1 MNGFNEFKK
10 QRLAEL
16 AKKDK
21 GSATSA
27 LPAGVSRAID
37 AAKAG
42 QNPVSS
48 FQVDDKKEKSEV
60 ITPNARNYDSFKDFK
75 RDFLGAKAGIIEFKS
90 GAYNHGV
97 DFDYLT
103 SLDKDIGDFF
113 KEQDEALKNNPFGDT
128 AASDAADAKIAEF
141 RERLANVVKYRMEN
155 AKWLEEREL
164 GNYRHPMEVARKAT
178 ALASGEPITD
188 FSIDMNVTPG
198 VKRDESLEAVDAFI
212 SGVNAQLNYV
222 EDAWNNAKVTYIEFG
237 GDEAAYK
244 DALMRSRHEY
254 ETFDEVKAALANPG
268 RVSRM
273 SAEELEYLSNYG
285 LRHGYSDPAEYDKE
299 IAELWGKI
307 EFGGA
312 EYGKGTDI
320 GKVLRRKIESLEA
333 ARDRTAAYNE
343 AWRAYTPFFN
353 AEDFEAQSQY
363 RGGGGLLGEYINLSD
378 SEITALMSGGTEYN
392 RLDYLL
398 DSDEVKE
405 FVNLNIA
412 LLGEEEISM
421 YNYLVNTQGE
431 EAAKVFLNTI
441 TPLVAERTRENN
453 SKLLTKF
460 AKEHP
465 IIGTGVSFLTT
476 AGSALLAPG
485 QLIANIFGAEDV
497 AKDLGILADVTG
509 ILRGGAS
516 EYVAEDLGLGGVGQ
530 VGYNVLTNVVDMLIA
545 RKLAGLT
552 AGAGTQKLSAGLT
565 QAIMSSEAASSTM
578 ADANRRGLSGLQVA
592 ALGVSSAAIEWLTEK
607 YSIEAL
613 MSEPKTALGYWA
625 KNFIAEGSEE
635 AVSEIVG
642 DIVDRAIAGDKSET
656 MMRYLELVEGG
667 MDPKEA
673 SHKVLLDNLKD
684 VGLAALTG
692 ALAGGIQAG
701 PATISFKKSSL
712 DNGRIIKNDGGE
724 DILIREALKLGEGSE
739 AYELALAAQE
749 KLSAKGKLSSSTLG
763 NIVLAGGE
771 ELVTAYEAAIES
783 KRGLADY
790 EAAVKKPVS
799 EAEDAQEAFGDA
811 AGKKPVSEAEDVQE
825 AFDDAEVREA
835 AEREK
840 APIIDLESNTAPLGN
855 PNVRQQLDI
864 NEFSGDI
871 RAHMDRVMRLAKVFG
886 KKVNFYAKGLNSA
899 GKVENGFRN
908 PSDGSINVNVYA
920 KNPYAVVFG
929 HELVHWT
936 ENAKSYSQLQTAV
949 ERYLNKKVGKGEFAK
964 RANAIIDSRKGTEW
978 SVTLDGAYKE
988 VVANFLSREL
998 FQNEEAVMRFVEDN
1012 RSVGQRILEA
1022 IRSMLRKVTKGKA
1035 GYGSLKD
1042 AERLFA
1048 KALRQTETAE
1058 VKRAKEGSSASS
1070 AEKSD
1075 AYLIDGKKA
1084 NAREISADLGRRLKA
1099 GEITS
1104 EDYDELFEKY
1114 VASSPEFRG
1123 EVEGELMGIMDS
1135 TEAVGG
1141 GIAQEKQFSVE
1152 DVRVNDKPKTKLQDR
1167 NFDEDK
1173 YYSRQI
1179 DRFDT
1184 LKQGGYITVG
1194 KITQGSPLDKIGI
1207 PSGNLYFDVSKI
1219 FKEMRDRKD
1228 AIPPEKMKEIPKV
1241 LDNPIVITEY
1251 VDKNG
1256 VHSANVYGNLYVG
1269 SSPLVIGIMIART
1282 PKGNVVSKVQTVHPN
1297 RNVMKEMQDDNILY
1311 LSENKKETKS
1321 WFQSLGTQKLPL
1333 GGNRFG
1339 FIRSISQSPGSVNRQ
1354 FSVSGDENYKEAQ
1367 LQIIES
1373 TNPAPNTY
1381 STWIRT
1387 AEDIKTLAETLE
1399 DSDWVDVDTFN
1410 PDLTRDDILKAIKS
1424 GKIKIY
1430 SSYPIENGV
1439 FVSPSYMEAES
1450 YSGDGQVYAKN
1461 ADIRNVAWIDPTQG
1475 QYAEVFDPNTGE
1487 SAYKRKSSKGQ
1498 ALNLEYEDSQQP
1510 TSEMLLDSNA
1520 TGYSISQPFDPVNR
1534 QFSVSGDE
1542 VDSQGRKLSEGQIE
1556 YFKDSKV
1563 RDENGALKVM
1573 YHGTPNGDFTVFKDG
1588 TYFTEN
1594 KWYADLY
1601 QNPGASS
1608 ISYGKSVTNPKT
1620 YEVYLDIKKPFD
1632 ISDPEARSIYI
1643 NDYIKGGNAAGINP
1657 YLSDDEY
1664 DKINSIDWTEGE
1676 DLREFLKENDY
1687 DYDGLVLD
1695 EGATGGYGEDVKYRG
1710 KSYVIFDHS
1719 QVKNVDNVNPTS
1731 DPDIRFSVSGDD
1743 EAETLAAVEAQG
1755 RDLLD
1760 SHIES
1765 EPPAP
1770 VEHEYDEND
1779 VNLPTTDY
1787 LRGRIV
1793 GYDSV
1798 RDALDALAKGRLSKE
1813 KGVEL
1818 AKLIGMPELDG
1829 EVVVPFRTW
1838 VTLDSLP
1845 MYNRRDTGELVP
1857 VAGYALPSPNMMGLW
1872 VHYYDAQHRT
1882 HSNEFFTWDEITK
1895 TKAQHI
1901 PTKEEIDSYNEWLD
1915 ENSQLVP
1922 ESTVPTAEEQREIN
1936 EIDHLFISEEE
1947 SAHAEGVFEAL
1958 PTRAKSYVNR
1968 ALKGFKVRIADIFGV
1983 PYTRLASSGIAEA
1996 GNAIV
2001 SDYLNNGGGF
2011 NEEKMGGIFEKL
2023 LDNLKSVDSSFYE
2036 QYQGVLRELREVKGL
2051 AISKGDA
2058 SSIPGGL
2065 TAFNKRS
2072 NGRIGYVGLLENKR
2086 KKGSSFIPVDTFY
2099 QGMSEKYPELFPA
2112 EIVNPADQLERLL
2125 AEAKEIR
2132 ASRNLAFEVS
2142 KEDRKYLLSEFRAT
2156 LGTMTHPLSNA
2167 IRYNEEAS
2175 EDGTAEDVENAEDET
2190 RRFIKNG
2197 IKAQKLLPKI
2207 KKLEWQLLLT
2217 DHDKAVVG
2225 DLLSGYVTEDAVRE
2239 REANAEEIL
2248 TMYHA
2253 RQPYEKLARE
2263 MKEYKKKVIK
2273 EQLRNAEEIV
2283 GDVSAWRDKK
2293 KFGNL
2298 RYNLIDF
2305 RRILRDI
2312 APDEETAERAIRYYE
2327 EPIRRHS
2334 AEAVRYIQ
2342 KMRDRVKALDLSRKV
2357 RDGDAIS
2364 ESAAVQLLG
2373 EIRAAIDIL
2382 EERMKNAKASA
2393 KGRDT
2398 MTRDGQ
2404 TLEQWKKD
2412 EAEIWVMNKS
2422 FSDPAVKARIERG
2435 VEEFTKIYDEIHD
2448 SMNMA
2453 LAKVVQQPI
2462 PKRAG
2467 YFPHFEK
2474 EIDMGFIAKA
2484 RRLIGIGSEVSPLP
2498 TEIAGRTG
2506 DFRPNKEYFANAMKR
2521 MVNDRGKQKETVL
2534 FDAVEGFDRYVEAA
2548 ARQIYYTEDIVKL
2561 RSLDRYFRTAAG
2573 DDGIKTQI
2581 ERIQNNG
2588 SSEAEQQI
2596 LIDHIMKDA
2605 RYQMSGFVQF
2615 LTEYTNKLAGKK
2627 SIVDR
2632 GIESLFGRDVFNIS
2646 KAITKKYAINATS
2659 SLSSALTNF
2668 LPWAQGSGGYSLRD
2682 FWLGAWQLLH
2692 GDGIVDDS
2700 VFATARQGSTRLVR
2714 SKLEIAGDWSRFV
2727 FEFVDRLVATTTVQA
2742 RYNYNIRRGL
2752 SNDAALSDADAWSAA
2767 LIGDRSRAMQPLAF
2781 ESHNPLVKVLTQFQL
2796 EVNNNILRTFK
2807 DIPRDLKTIIDEN
2820 DTGAAALKITNYIT
2834 KTAIYTWVLNEVM
2847 ERIVGR
2853 GPGGDFLGIIFD
2865 AIATGTGWDAFEE
2878 LLGFFGLDDEDEE
2891 EEETGA
2897 WQAVAGTAYN
2907 IAQEIPF
2914 VGGLLGG
2921 GRVPIAS
2928 LFSDVPRLFNTFTDK
2943 EASWQYKAGVAFS
2956 ELSTPLLYLTMPFG
2970 ASQIKKSGTAL
2981 IDWSRGGSYGYDKE
2995 GNELLKYP
3003 VAGGGDLLSG
3013 LLFGPTATE
3022 GGREWIESGFGNLGR
3037 KGTEAYKYAVAAG
3050 ADEQEAWEL
3059 VKKVKGLKSKDDPSE
3074 DASKIEQVA
3083 YLDSLDVDDEIKAG
3097 IYRGLIATED
3107 KEGAVKDAEAE
3118 LFDRCTELGITE
3130 GKLYRVLSDI
3140 RLLKN
3145 ELREAGEEGT
3155 TAEVTEFLINAEL
3168 LESAKPAVYSQIVSF
3183 STFEKLYSGGIPK
3196 DQAEEVAYEI
3206 ACLTPVGKNKSVTEV
3221 QKASVVLKS
3230 GLPEETAAQFIDKDT
3245 REKLSAVSEYG
3256 ASVRGYVAL
3265 KEYLLYNDEDGG
3277 APSMEEAR
3285 KAINAIS
3292 RGSVVS
3298 VPGMPDVALE
3308 LTSSEKAALW
3318 QMMNSAWKPE
3328 KNPFSTSVGRKVYN
3342 ALNALKEEEE

>member
-27 LPAGVSRAID
+27 LPAGVSHAID
-37 AAKAG
+37 ATKAG
-42 QNPVSS
+42 QNSVSS
-48 FQVDDKKEKSEV
+48 FQVDDKKEKNEV

-97 DFDYLT
+97 DLDYLT

-141 RERLANVVKYRMEN
+141 KERLANVEKYRMEN
-155 AKWLEEREL
+155 AKWLEKREL
-164 GNYRHPMEVARKAT
+164 GNYRSPMEAARKAT

-188 FSIDMNVTPG
+188 FSKDMNATPG
-198 VKRDESLEAVDAFI
+198 IKRDETLAAVDAFI
-212 SGVNAQLNYV
+212 SGANAQLNYV
-222 EDAWNNAKVTYIEFG
+222 EDAWRNAKDTYAMFG

-254 ETFDEVKAALANPG
+254 ETYDDVKAALANPG

-299 IAELWGKI
+299 IAELWDKI

-312 EYGKGTDI
+312 EYGKGTEI
-320 GKVLRRKIESLEA
+320 GKELRSKIVSLEA
-333 ARDRTAAYNE
+333 ARDALAENQAA
-343 AWRAYTPFFN
+343 WSSYTPFFN
-353 AEDFEAQSQY
+353 AEDFEAQSKY
-363 RGGGGLLGEYINLSD
+363 RGGGDLVTQYINAANDEERAELKKKLSTPHAESVD
-378 SEITALMSGGTEYN
+378 GGYKLSYSLPEDVVFTY
-392 RLDYLL
+392 D
-398 DSDEVKE
+398 
-405 FVNLNIA
+405 IMT
-412 LLGEEEISM
+412 EEEISM
-421 YNYLVNTQGE
+421 YNYLYNTQGK
-431 EAAKVFLNTI
+431 EAANVFLDTMSGLLKQRDRERDLAEI
-441 TPLVAERTRENN
+441 TAW
-453 SKLLTKF
+453 
-460 AKEHP
+460 AQAHP
-465 IIGTGVSFLTT
+465 INAIIGTGVSFLTN

-485 QLIANIFGAEDV
+485 QLIANIVGAKDT
-497 AKDLGILADVTG
+497 AQDLGILADVTG
-509 ILRGGAS
+509 SLRGGAS
-516 EYVAEDLGLGGVGQ
+516 QYIEEDLGLGGAGK
-530 VGYNVLTNVVDMLIA
+530 VGYGVLTSVVDMLIA
-545 RKLAGLT
+545 RKAAGLT

-565 QAIMSSEAASSTM
+565 QAIMSSEAASATM

-592 ALGVSSAAIEWLTEK
+592 GLGVSSAAIEWLTEK

-613 MSEPKTALGYWA
+613 MSKPKTALRYWA
-625 KNFIAEGSEE
+625 KNVIAEGSEE
-635 AVSEIVG
+635 AVAEIAG
-642 DIVDRAIAGDKSET
+642 EMLDRVIAGDKSET
-656 MMRYLELVEGG
+656 MMRYHELVADG

-673 SHKVLLDNLKD
+673 SRKVLLDNLKD

-692 ALAGGIQAG
+692 ALSGGIQAG

-712 DNGRIIKNDGGE
+712 DNGRIIKDDGGE

-739 AYELALAAQE
+739 AYKLALAAQE
-749 KLSAKGKLSSSTLG
+749 KLSAKGELSSSTLG

-771 ELVTAYEAAIES
+771 ELVTAYEAAIEG
-783 KRGLADY
+783 KRGLSDY

-799 EAEDAQEAFGDA
+799 EAEDA
-811 AGKKPVSEAEDVQE
+811 QE

-840 APIIDLESNTAPLGN
+840 APIINLESNTAPLGN

-864 NEFSGDI
+864 NEFSGES
-871 RAHMDRVMRLAKVFG
+871 RAHMDSVMRLAEEFG
-886 KKVNFYAKGLNSA
+886 QNVNFYAKVPSSG

-908 PSDGSINVNVYA
+908 SSDGSININVYA
-920 KNPYAVVFG
+920 KDPYSVVFG
-929 HELVHWT
+929 HELVHGT
-936 ENAKSYSQLQTAV
+936 ENAKRYSQLQTAV
-949 ERYLNKKVGKGEFAK
+949 ERYLNKEKGKGEFAK
-964 RANAIIDSRKGTEW
+964 RANAIIESRKGTEW

-988 VVANFLSREL
+988 VVANVLSQEL
-998 FQNEEAVMRFVEDN
+998 FQSENAVMRFVADN
-1012 RSVGQRILEA
+1012 RTVGLRILEA

-1048 KALRQTETAE
+1048 KALRQTEKAE
-1058 VKRAKEGSSASS
+1058 AGRAKKGASASS

-1123 EVEGELMGIMDS
+1123 EVEGELMGVMDS
-1135 TEAVGG
+1135 AEAVRDGV
-1141 GIAQEKQFSVE
+1141 AQEKRFSISYDPVS
-1152 DVRVNDKPKTKLQDR
+1152 DIDYVNISISDIT
-1167 NFDEDK
+1167 
-1173 YYSRQI
+1173 
-1179 DRFDT
+1179 
-1184 LKQGGYITVG
+1184 GYDIKETD
-1194 KITQGSPLDKIGI
+1194 SIG
-1207 PSGNLYFDVSKI
+1207 
-1219 FKEMRDRKD
+1219 RK
-1228 AIPPEKMKEIPKV
+1228 
-1241 LDNPIVITEY
+1241 
-1251 VDKNG
+1251 
-1256 VHSANVYGNLYVG
+1256 
-1269 SSPLVIGIMIART
+1269 AR
-1282 PKGNVVSKVQTVHPN
+1282 
-1297 RNVMKEMQDDNILY
+1297 LY
-1311 LSENKKETKS
+1311 LKNRFKNTV
-1321 WFQSLGTQKLPL
+1321 LPL
-1333 GGNRFG
+1333 GKTKKA
-1339 FIRSISQSPGSVNRQ
+1339 FIRQEGINEVTNPAKKIDDSDYRGKMLAMTELDNLLKSSKYLGWENDDGRHPDVIRWLKYQTTILFYDEAENSQVIQGEVKIKRIKKGDCFYDITQIKNITNDNIGQNIINNAAKSAGDAINSISQSPDSVNRQ
-1354 FSVSGDENYKEAQ
+1354 FSVSDNPVAEAARLQNEIFRLGVREKLVKGDPAD
-1367 LQIIES
+1367 
-1373 TNPAPNTY
+1373 NP
-1381 STWIRT
+1381 
-1387 AEDIKTLAETLE
+1387 
-1399 DSDWVDVDTFN
+1399 
-1410 PDLTRDDILKAIKS
+1410 
-1424 GKIKIY
+1424 
-1430 SSYPIENGV
+1430 
-1439 FVSPSYMEAES
+1439 
-1450 YSGDGQVYAKN
+1450 
-1461 ADIRNVAWIDPTQG
+1461 
-1475 QYAEVFDPNTGE
+1475 
-1487 SAYKRKSSKGQ
+1487 
-1498 ALNLEYEDSQQP
+1498 
-1510 TSEMLLDSNA
+1510 
-1520 TGYSISQPFDPVNR
+1520 
-1534 QFSVSGDE
+1534 
-1542 VDSQGRKLSEGQIE
+1542 
-1556 YFKDSKV
+1556 
-1563 RDENGALKVM
+1563 
-1573 YHGTPNGDFTVFKDG
+1573 
-1588 TYFTEN
+1588 
-1594 KWYADLY
+1594 
-1601 QNPGASS
+1601 
-1608 ISYGKSVTNPKT
+1608 
-1620 YEVYLDIKKPFD
+1620 
-1632 ISDPEARSIYI
+1632 
-1643 NDYIKGGNAAGINP
+1643 
-1657 YLSDDEY
+1657 
-1664 DKINSIDWTEGE
+1664 
-1676 DLREFLKENDY
+1676 
-1687 DYDGLVLD
+1687 
-1695 EGATGGYGEDVKYRG
+1695 
-1710 KSYVIFDHS
+1710 
-1719 QVKNVDNVNPTS
+1719 
-1731 DPDIRFSVSGDD
+1731 
-1743 EAETLAAVEAQG
+1743 AETLAAVEAQG

-1760 SHIES
+1760 AYIES

-1770 VEHEYDEND
+1770 VEHEYDEDD

-1787 LRGRIV
+1787 LSRRIV

-1838 VTLDSLP
+1838 VTLDNLP
-1845 MYNRRDTGELVP
+1845 MYIRRDTGELVP

-1872 VHYYDAQHRT
+1872 VHYYDAQHQT
-1882 HSNEFFTWDEITK
+1882 HSNDFFTWDEITK

-1901 PTKEEIDSYNEWLD
+1901 PTEEELDAYNEWLD

-1922 ESTVPTAEEQREIN
+1922 ESTVPTAEEQQEIN
-1936 EIDHLFISEEE
+1936 EKDHLFISEEE

-1983 PYTRLASSGIAEA
+1983 PYTRLTSSGIAEA

-2011 NEEKMGGIFEKL
+2011 NEEKMDGIFEKL
-2023 LDNLKSVDSSFYE
+2023 LDNLRSVDSSFYE

-2051 AISKGDA
+2051 AISKDDA

-2065 TAFNKRS
+2065 TAFNNRS

-2132 ASRNLAFEVS
+2132 ASRNLAFELS
-2142 KEDRKYLLSEFRAT
+2142 KDERKYLLSEFRAT

-2167 IRYNEEAS
+2167 IRYKNEAS
-2175 EDGTAEDVENAEDET
+2175 EDGTAESFESAEDET

-2207 KKLEWQLLLT
+2207 KKLEWQLLLS

-2253 RQPYEKLARE
+2253 RLPYEKLARE

-2283 GDVSAWRDKK
+2283 GDVSTWRDKE

-2298 RYNLIDF
+2298 RYNIIDF

-2342 KMRDRVKALDLSRKV
+2342 KMRDRVKALELSRKV

-2422 FSDPAVKARIERG
+2422 FSDPDVKARIERG

-2453 LAKVVQQPI
+2453 LAKVGQQPI

-2474 EIDMGFIAKA
+2474 DIDMGFIAKA

-2521 MVNDRGKQKETVL
+2521 MVNDREKQKETVL

-2588 SSEAEQQI
+2588 LPEAEQQI

-2659 SLSSALTNF
+2659 SLSSVLTNV

-2682 FWLGAWQLLH
+2682 FWLGAYQLLH

-2714 SKLEIAGDWSRFV
+2714 SKLEKAGDWSRFL
-2727 FEFVDRLVATTTVQA
+2727 FEFVDRVVTTTTVQA

-2807 DIPRDLKTIIDEN
+2807 DIPRDLKTIIGEN
-2820 DTGAAALKITNYIT
+2820 DTGTAALKITNYIM

-2878 LLGFFGLDDEDEE
+2878 FLGLFGLDDEDE

-2907 IAQEIPF
+2907 ITQEIPF
-2914 VGGLLGG
+2914 VGGLFGG
-2921 GRVPIAS
+2921 GRIPIAS

-2943 EASWQYKAGVAFS
+2943 EASWQYKTGVAFS

-2981 IDWSRGGSYGYDKE
+2981 VDWLRGGSYGYDKE

-3003 VAGGGDLLSG
+3003 VAGGGDLLTG
-3013 LLFGPTATE
+3013 LLFGSTATE
-3022 GGREWIESGFGNLGR
+3022 GGREWLESGFGNLGR

-3059 VKKVKGLKSKDDPSE
+3059 VKKVNGLKSKDDPSE

-3118 LFDRCTELGITE
+3118 LFDRCPELGITE

-3140 RLLKN
+3140 RLLKE

-3155 TAEVTEFLINAEL
+3155 TTEVTEYLINAEL

-3183 STFEKLYSGGIPK
+3183 STFEKLYDGGAPK
-3196 DQAEEVAYEI
+3196 DQAEDVAYEI
-3206 ACLTPVGKNKSVTEV
+3206 ACLTPVGKHKSVTEV

-3230 GLPEETAAQFIDKDT
+3230 GLPEETAAQFIEKDT

-3277 APSMEEAR
+3277 APSMEEAK

-3328 KNPFSTSVGRKVYN
+3328 KNPFSTSVGHKAYN
-3342 ALNALKEEEE
+3342 ALKALKEDEEE

>member
-1 MNGFNEFKK
+1 MSYTDNILDIIEKTKRDAETALK
-10 QRLAEL
+10 QSSASSASFSPSVKREDFETYEEYSRAKRLARSGKMSFETSSPSEEK
-16 AKKDK
+16 AK
-21 GSATSA
+21 
-27 LPAGVSRAID
+27 R
-37 AAKAG
+37 
-42 QNPVSS
+42 NPHYEEAYEW
-48 FQVDDKKEKSEV
+48 KKEGET
-60 ITPNARNYDSFKDFK
+60 ILPNRKNYDNYADYSRDK
-75 RDFLGAKAGIIEFKS
+75 RLAMTGRKVFES
-90 GAYNHGV
+90 GAWDHGV
-97 DFDYLT
+97 NEEFIS
-103 SLDKDIGDFF
+103 SLDNEITSFF
-113 KEQDEALKNNPFGDT
+113 AEQNDLLKTNPFGDT
-128 AASDAADAKIAEF
+128 TAADAASSKITEIRNKLKTLAE
-141 RERLANVVKYRMEN
+141 YRVDN
-155 AKWLEEREL
+155 AHYL
-164 GNYRHPMEVARKAT
+164 GEDHETIKNLDDYLNSVN
-178 ALASGEPITD
+178 D
-188 FSIDMNVTPG
+188 
-198 VKRDESLEAVDAFI
+198 SLR
-212 SGVNAQLNYV
+212 SV

-237 GDEAAYK
+237 GDEALYK
-244 DALMRSRHEY
+244 DALMRGQHDY

-285 LRHGYSDPAEYDKE
+285 LNHGYSDPAEYDKE
-299 IAELWGKI
+299 IAELWDKI

-312 EYGKGTDI
+312 EYGKDTEI
-320 GKVLRRKIESLEA
+320 GKELRSKIVSLEA
-333 ARDRTAAYNE
+333 ARDTLAEYQAA
-343 AWRAYTPFFN
+343 WSSYTPFFN
-353 AEDFEAQSQY
+353 AEDFEAESKY
-363 RGGGGLLGEYINLSD
+363 RGGGDLVTQYIN
-378 SEITALMSGGTEYN
+378 AA
-392 RLDYLL
+392 
-398 DSDEVKE
+398 SDEERAELKTELSTPRAESVDGGYKLSYSLPE
-405 FVNLNIA
+405 DVVFTYDIMTD
-412 LLGEEEISM
+412 EEISM
-421 YNYLVNTQGE
+421 YNYLYNTQGE
-431 EAAKVFLNTI
+431 EAANVFLDTMSGLLKQRDRERDLAEI
-441 TPLVAERTRENN
+441 TA
-453 SKLLTKF
+453 F
-460 AKEHP
+460 AQEHP
-465 IIGTGVSFLTT
+465 IIGTGVSFLTNV
-476 AGSALLAPG
+476 GSALLAPG
-485 QLIANIFGAEDV
+485 QLIANIVGAEDT
-497 AKDLGILADVTG
+497 AQDLGILADVTG
-509 ILRGGAS
+509 SLRGGAS
-516 EYVAEDLGLGGVGQ
+516 EYIEEDLGLGGAGK
-530 VGYNVLTNVVDMLIA
+530 VGYGVLTSVVDMLIA
-545 RKLAGLT
+545 RKAAGLT

-565 QAIMSSEAASSTM
+565 QAIMSSEAASATM

-592 ALGVSSAAIEWLTEK
+592 GLGVGSAAIEWLTEK

-613 MSEPKTALGYWA
+613 MSKPKTALGYWA
-625 KNFIAEGSEE
+625 KNVIAEGSEE
-635 AVSEIVG
+635 AVAEIAG
-642 DIVDRAIAGDKSET
+642 EMLDRVIAGDKSET
-656 MMRYLELVEGG
+656 MIRYHELVAGG

-673 SHKVLLDNLKD
+673 SRKVLLDNLKD
-684 VGLAALTG
+684 VGLASLTG
-692 ALAGGIQAG
+692 ALSGALQSA
-701 PATISFKKSSL
+701 PAAISFKKSSL
-712 DNGRIIKNDGGE
+712 DNGRIIKDDGGE
-724 DILIREALKLGEGSE
+724 DILIREALKLGEDSE
-739 AYELALAAQE
+739 AYKLALAAQE
-749 KLSAKGKLSSSTLG
+749 KLSAKEKLSSSTLG
-763 NIVLAGGE
+763 SIVLAGGE

-783 KRGLADY
+783 KRRLADY
-790 EAAVKKPVS
+790 EAAVKKFVS
-799 EAEDAQEAFGDA
+799 EAEDAQEAFEGA
-811 AGKKPVSEAEDVQE
+811 AVKKPVSEAEDVQE

-840 APIIDLESNTAPLGN
+840 APIIDLESNTALLGN

-871 RAHMDRVMRLAKVFG
+871 RAHMDSVMRLAEEFG
-886 KKVNFYAKGLNSA
+886 QKVNFYDKGPNSD

-908 PSDGSINVNVYA
+908 HSDGSINVNVYA
-920 KNPYAVVFG
+920 KNPYAVVFV
-929 HELVHWT
+929 HELVHGT

-949 ERYLNKKVGKGEFAK
+949 ERYLNKEVGKGEFAK
-964 RANAIIDSRKGTEW
+964 RANAIIYSRKGTEW
-978 SVTLDGAYKE
+978 SVTPEGAYKE
-988 VVANFLSREL
+988 VVANFLSQEL
-998 FQNEEAVMRFVEDN
+998 FQNEDAVKRFVADN
-1012 RSVGQRILEA
+1012 RRVGQRILEA
-1022 IRSMLRKVTKGKA
+1022 IRSMLRKVTMGKA

-1048 KALRQTETAE
+1048 KALRQTEKAE
-1058 VKRAKEGSSASS
+1058 VKSAKEGSSASS

-1141 GIAQEKQFSVE
+1141 GIAQEKQFSV
-1152 DVRVNDKPKTKLQDR
+1152 
-1167 NFDEDK
+1167 
-1173 YYSRQI
+1173 
-1179 DRFDT
+1179 
-1184 LKQGGYITVG
+1184 
-1194 KITQGSPLDKIGI
+1194 
-1207 PSGNLYFDVSKI
+1207 
-1219 FKEMRDRKD
+1219 
-1228 AIPPEKMKEIPKV
+1228 
-1241 LDNPIVITEY
+1241 
-1251 VDKNG
+1251 
-1256 VHSANVYGNLYVG
+1256 
-1269 SSPLVIGIMIART
+1269 
-1282 PKGNVVSKVQTVHPN
+1282 
-1297 RNVMKEMQDDNILY
+1297 
-1311 LSENKKETKS
+1311 
-1321 WFQSLGTQKLPL
+1321 
-1333 GGNRFG
+1333 
-1339 FIRSISQSPGSVNRQ
+1339 
-1354 FSVSGDENYKEAQ
+1354 SGDE
-1367 LQIIES
+1367 
-1373 TNPAPNTY
+1373 
-1381 STWIRT
+1381 
-1387 AEDIKTLAETLE
+1387 
-1399 DSDWVDVDTFN
+1399 DS
-1410 PDLTRDDILKAIKS
+1410 
-1424 GKIKIY
+1424 
-1430 SSYPIENGV
+1430 
-1439 FVSPSYMEAES
+1439 
-1450 YSGDGQVYAKN
+1450 
-1461 ADIRNVAWIDPTQG
+1461 
-1475 QYAEVFDPNTGE
+1475 
-1487 SAYKRKSSKGQ
+1487 
-1498 ALNLEYEDSQQP
+1498 
-1510 TSEMLLDSNA
+1510 
-1520 TGYSISQPFDPVNR
+1520 
-1534 QFSVSGDE
+1534 
-1542 VDSQGRKLSEGQIE
+1542 
-1556 YFKDSKV
+1556 
-1563 RDENGALKVM
+1563 
-1573 YHGTPNGDFTVFKDG
+1573 
-1588 TYFTEN
+1588 
-1594 KWYADLY
+1594 
-1601 QNPGASS
+1601 
-1608 ISYGKSVTNPKT
+1608 
-1620 YEVYLDIKKPFD
+1620 
-1632 ISDPEARSIYI
+1632 
-1643 NDYIKGGNAAGINP
+1643 
-1657 YLSDDEY
+1657 
-1664 DKINSIDWTEGE
+1664 
-1676 DLREFLKENDY
+1676 
-1687 DYDGLVLD
+1687 
-1695 EGATGGYGEDVKYRG
+1695 
-1710 KSYVIFDHS
+1710 
-1719 QVKNVDNVNPTS
+1719 
-1731 DPDIRFSVSGDD
+1731 
-1743 EAETLAAVEAQG
+1743 ETLAAVEAQG
-1755 RDLLD
+1755 RELLD
-1760 SHIES
+1760 SYIES

-1770 VEHEYDEND
+1770 VEHEYDEGD

-1901 PTKEEIDSYNEWLD
+1901 PTKEELDSYNEWLE

-1922 ESTVPTAEEQREIN
+1922 ESTVPTAEEQQEIN
-1936 EIDHLFISEEE
+1936 EKDHLFISEEE

-2011 NEEKMGGIFEKL
+2011 NEEKMDGIFEKL

-2036 QYQGVLRELREVKGL
+2036 QYQGVLRELRDVKGL
-2051 AISKGDA
+2051 AISKDDA

-2065 TAFNKRS
+2065 TAFNNRS

-2142 KEDRKYLLSEFRAT
+2142 KEERKYLLSEFRAA

-2175 EDGTAEDVENAEDET
+2175 EDGSAEDVESAEDET

-2207 KKLEWQLLLT
+2207 KKLEWQLLLS

-2248 TMYHA
+2248 AMYHA

-2283 GDVSAWRDKK
+2283 GDVSAWRDKE

-2435 VEEFTKIYDEIHD
+2435 VEEFTNIYDEIHD

-2453 LAKVVQQPI
+2453 LAKVGQQPI

-2820 DTGAAALKITNYIT
+2820 DTGTAALKITNYIT

-2981 IDWSRGGSYGYDKE
+2981 IDWLRGGSYGYDKE

-3037 KGTEAYKYAVAAG
+3037 KGTEAYKYAAAAG

-3059 VKKVKGLKSKDDPSE
+3059 VKKVNGLKSKDDPSE

-3107 KEGAVKDAEAE
+3107 KEGSVKDAEAE

-3130 GKLYRVLSDI
+3130 GKLYRMLSDI

-3155 TAEVTEFLINAEL
+3155 TAKITEFLINAEL

-3183 STFEKLYSGGIPK
+3183 STFEKLYSVGIPK
-3196 DQAEEVAYEI
+3196 DQAEDVAYEI

-3230 GLPEETAAQFIDKDT
+3230 GLPEETAAQFIAKDT

-3265 KEYLLYNDEDGG
+3265 KEYLLYNDEDSG
-3277 APSMEEAR
+3277 APSMEEA
-3285 KAINAIS
+3285 KNAINAIS